1 MKLLLSVGGRL
12 LKPHTPSGL
21 IKTLLVL
28 VAVLSG
34 IIVALLTGMLASAG
48 GDELSSAIVS
58 GGVGFAGSVSLVLLI
73 EKSLG
78 LL

>member
-1 MKLLLSVGGRL
+1 MSS
-12 LKPHTPSGL
+12 PSPSPSGL
-21 IKTLLVL
+21 VKTLLVL

-34 IIVALLTGMLASAG
+34 IIVALIAGILTSTG
-48 GDELSSAIVS
+48 GEELSSAIVS

-78 LL
+78 VL

>member
-1 MKLLLSVGGRL
+1 MSN
-12 LKPHTPSGL
+12 PPSSPSGL
-21 IKTLLVL
+21 VKALLVL

-34 IIVALLTGMLASAG
+34 IIVALIAGILVSTGG
-48 GDELSSAIVS
+48 EELSSAIVS

-78 LL
+78 VL

>member
-1 MKLLLSVGGRL
+1 
-12 LKPHTPSGL
+12 
-21 IKTLLVL
+21 

-34 IIVALLTGMLASAG
+34 IIVALLTGILASAG

-78 LL
+78 IL

>member
-1 MKLLLSVGGRL
+1 MSNAS
-12 LKPHTPSGL
+12 PSSL
-21 IKTLLVL
+21 VKTLLVM

-34 IIVALLTGMLASAG
+34 IIVALAAGMLASVG
-48 GDELSSAIVS
+48 GDGVSSAIVS
-58 GGVGFAGSVSLVLLI
+58 GAVGFAGSVSLVLLI